1 MSIFCRT
8 LAACYMLLEM
18 ASFLLYKYTEKQ
30 GNIKRCGIVL
40 VAMLL
45 VFLSFPTKAL
55 AQTFNPLIS
64 MSVESCTLD
73 EALDKLFQEYE
84 LNVAFSKAE
93 LSKIKI
99 DRYSCSYKPIEEVLS
114 DLLKGTDYGF
124 KRIGKQYVIR
134 RNSQLYT
141 PQAPPTQEPKVQP
154 DDPPKTVV
162 QHKVDTVVNKTSDTI
177 RIFDTVQ
184 IIRTVTHYDTV
195 VRHEK
200 VVEKDTVYQVKY
212 KGLEIP
218 WPKFKDNGWFI
229 NPYLGF
235 GFDRLDYSLR
245 DEDASVVIDPSSEI
259 VAGLD
264 GGYKRNRW
272 SVGMSLSY
280 RSVKY
285 RFLLN
290 EVVYDGDYYVNDTLD
305 MYYVV
310 HPEGDTSYQYILDST
325 YIPLTTTHYSYRDM
339 NQLGYLGVGVFAT
352 FDFWKNNH
360 IRMFLKSGAQIDFL
374 VSYAGSFSTE
384 EMPFYAP
391 ITREQAAPYK
401 FSYYAGLGAAFKLVN
416 RVELVPE
423 VSYHWTS
430 GSLYAAE
437 FPYALKKQAWQL
449 KLGLT
454 YYF

>member
-1 MSIFCRT
+1 MSIFYRT
-8 LAACYMLLEM
+8 LAACYMLWEM
-18 ASFLLYKYTEKQ
+18 ASFLSYKFIERQ
-30 GNIKRCGIVL
+30 GYKKNSGVGIIAL
-40 VAMLL
+40 LFMLL
-45 VFLSFPTKAL
+45 SFSPRVS
-55 AQTFNPLIS
+55 AQTFNPLIT

-141 PQAPPTQEPKVQP
+141 PQAPIQEPKVQP

-177 RIFDTVQ
+177 RIFDTMQ

-195 VRHEK
+195 VRHEI

-218 WPKFKDNGWFI
+218 WPKFKDNGWYITPFF
-229 NPYLGF
+229 GF
-235 GFDRLDYSLR
+235 GFDRLAYSMR
-245 DEDASVVIDPSSEI
+245 DADDKVVINPSSDI

-264 GGYKRNRW
+264 GGYKQNRW
-272 SVGMSLSY
+272 SLGMSLSY

-325 YIPLTTTHYSYRDM
+325 YVPLTTTQYSFRDM
-339 NQLGYLGVGVFAT
+339 NQLGYLGLGIFAS
-352 FDFWKNNH
+352 FDFWRNDH
-360 IRMFLKSGAQIDFL
+360 IRLFIKSGAQIDFM
-374 VSYAGSFSTE
+374 VSYAGSFNTE
-384 EMPFYAP
+384 ERPFYTP
-391 ITREQAAPYK
+391 IIREQVAPYK
-401 FSYYAGLGAAFKLVN
+401 FSYYAGLGAAFKMVN

-423 VSYHWTS
+423 MNYHWTS
-430 GSLYAAE
+430 GSLYVSE
-437 FPYALKKQAWQL
+437 FPYALKRQAWQL
-449 KLGLT
+449 RLGLT